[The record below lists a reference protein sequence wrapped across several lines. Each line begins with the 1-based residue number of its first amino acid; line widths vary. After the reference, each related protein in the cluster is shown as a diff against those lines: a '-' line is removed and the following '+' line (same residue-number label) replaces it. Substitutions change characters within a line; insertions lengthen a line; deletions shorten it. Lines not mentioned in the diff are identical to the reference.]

1 MRTLIGE
8 SGVLPRSWSE
18 VAIPMVFSL
27 AILMRLGTI
36 ALRAHVCGPLDL
48 FRAEARVSVAGL
60 SVGLARR
67 SRRRPDGTAQR
78 PEQSREQENDEQGEA
93 FGCV

>member
-1 MRTLIGE
+1 MRTLVGE

-27 AILMRLGTI
+27 AALTRLATI
-36 ALRAHVCGPLDL
+36 TLWAHVCGPPVL
-48 FRAEARVSVAGL
+48 FRAEARVSIAGL

-78 PEQSREQENDEQGEA
+78 PG
-93 FGCV
+93 

>member
-1 MRTLIGE
+1 MRTLVGE

-36 ALRAHVCGPLDL
+36 TLRAHVCGPLDL
-48 FRAEARVSVAGL
+48 FRAEAG
-60 SVGLARR
+60 
-67 SRRRPDGTAQR
+67 
-78 PEQSREQENDEQGEA
+78 
-93 FGCV
+93 